1 MEINQ
6 PAAGSSKYPRRNNV
20 LRLLAKRKGALD
32 ERLVAPLAEI
42 ISDPMSIENTNSFAS
57 LLAKMDAEPF
67 IAPLID
73 MISRAVPGESSWLAD
88 YMYAL
93 IKLLMNRG
101 DYFPVHESFVHL
113 LGGWLLSTGGGEIS
127 WKAGDI
133 LEQVQNQAT
142 REYLIRGMS
151 DESLFSRTRIACM
164 RGVVNQY
171 REVAEHA
178 LSAVA
183 NDPDHKVRD
192 AAAGALNYLKRGQTK
207 A

>member
-73 MISRAVPGESSWLAD
+73 IITTIHQKFDQR
-88 YMYAL
+88 
-93 IKLLMNRG
+93 
-101 DYFPVHESFVHL
+101 VHIICEP
-113 LGGWLLSTGGGEIS
+113 
-127 WKAGDI
+127 A
-133 LEQVQNQAT
+133 
-142 REYLIRGMS
+142 
-151 DESLFSRTRIACM
+151 
-164 RGVVNQY
+164 
-171 REVAEHA
+171 
-178 LSAVA
+178 
-183 NDPDHKVRD
+183 
-192 AAAGALNYLKRGQTK
+192 
-207 A
+207 